1 VRSDFGGGGMKF
13 YVAFND
19 KSGNVGIYEY
29 KLVGETPK
37 CWYVQHLWWH
47 KPTRIL
53 KDARNSRF
61 KWSKIT
67 ALQLLIFRKQHY
79 IDFLQRRIDTSRV
92 AIRNAQYL
100 IEEEEKK

>member
-1 VRSDFGGGGMKF
+1 MKF

-67 ALQLLIFRKQHY
+67 ALQLLILRKQHY

-100 IEEEEKK
+100 IEEEKKK

>member
-1 VRSDFGGGGMKF
+1 MTF
-13 YVAFND
+13 YRADADMN
-19 KSGNVGIYEY
+19 GNVNVYE
-29 KLVGETPK
+29 LNVVGETPK

-67 ALQLLIFRKQHY
+67 ALQLLILRKQHY

-100 IEEEEKK
+100 IEEEKKK

>member
-1 VRSDFGGGGMKF
+1 MTF
-13 YVAFND
+13 YRAD
-19 KSGNVGIYEY
+19 ADMDGNVGIYEY
-29 KLVGETPK
+29 KLVGETTK
-37 CWYVQHLWWH
+37 CWYVQHLFY

-53 KDARNSRF
+53 KSARNSRF

-67 ALQLLIFRKQHY
+67 ALQLFVLRKQNY

-100 IEEEEKK
+100 IEVEKKK